1 MRKPDLVLIEGYG
14 TNSIILKGLIDFLD
28 DYFVVHYF
36 DLPGFI
42 QEVEPLEKV
51 TIQNYV
57 RYVQEQIDQLALETY
72 YIAGVS
78 FGFLLANKA
87 AADKRCEGILA
98 IEPYINAQ
106 HLNFSTKKMLSTKI
120 AVKTVTNLKL
130 YEKIW
135 HSKYFKKTLIKRGY
149 PSNMITEIL
158 KDMNSRE
165 YFETGKL
172 LVTFKEPPTFWNKP
186 YTLIVNLTD
195 KVINAKKVLK
205 TFKKHAKQ
213 LNVIYT
219 NAAHYPEKLD
229 RSYFDTYI
237 GKDEIAAIPLFFETY
252 KNSKKKHFSEVKHQ
266 NPSEAPTPEKEAIQE
281 VIQDTIQESAN
292 ITTQQTEAIND

>member
-1 MRKPDLVLIEGYG
+1 MAKPDLVLIEGYG
-14 TNSIILKGLIDFLD
+14 TNSIILKGLIDFLED
-28 DYFVVHYF
+28 TFTVHYF

-42 QEVEPLEKV
+42 QEVKPLEKV
-51 TIQNYV
+51 TVKNYV
-57 RYVQEQIDQLALETY
+57 EYVRQKIDELQLEQY

-87 AADKRCEGILA
+87 AIDPKCEGVLA
-98 IEPYINAQ
+98 IEPYLNAN
-106 HLNFSTKKMLSTKI
+106 HLNFNARKMLSTKI
-120 AVKTVTNLKL
+120 TVKAITSLKL

-172 LVTFKEPPTFWNKP
+172 LVQYKEAPEFVNKP
-186 YTLIVNLTD
+186 YTLIVNINDHVVNGKKVVNTFKD
-195 KVINAKKVLK
+195 KV
-205 TFKKHAKQ
+205 HQ
-213 LNVIYT
+213 LNIIYT

-237 GKDEIAAIPLFFETY
+237 GQDEMQAIPHFFAIY
-252 KNSKKKHFSEVKHQ
+252 KHKTKKTILESQHHNKGEE
-266 NPSEAPTPEKEAIQE
+266 EALLNKT
-281 VIQDTIQESAN
+281 
-292 ITTQQTEAIND
+292 ITTQQNLNTAKATPY